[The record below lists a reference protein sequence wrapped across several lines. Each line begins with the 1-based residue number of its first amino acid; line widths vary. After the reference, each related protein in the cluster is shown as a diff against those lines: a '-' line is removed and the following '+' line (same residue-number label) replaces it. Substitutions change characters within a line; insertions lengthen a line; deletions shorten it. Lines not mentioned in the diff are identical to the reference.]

1 MEEDF
6 KIQEIK
12 TAMETLQDEEKEIIF
27 LKFIEEK
34 TYKEMETLLGISSE
48 LLRQKVF
55 RKLKKI
61 KQKLTKKHK

>member
-6 KIQEIK
+6 QIQQIK
-12 TAMETLQDEEKEIIF
+12 KAMEILLDEEKEIIF
-27 LKFIEEK
+27 LKFIEGK

-55 RKLKKI
+55 RTLKKI
-61 KQKLTKKHK
+61 KQKLKNQ